1 MFAGVE
7 HEALDHLTKRF
18 GQLARE
24 AGLPAARLH
33 DLRHTSVSLMIQ
45 AGVPLALVSKRLGHS
60 SISITSDV
68 YGHLLEGAGR
78 EAAERAAALV
88 PRRPTISVEG

>member
-1 MFAGVE
+1 
-7 HEALDHLTKRF
+7 
-18 GQLARE
+18 
-24 AGLPAARLH
+24 
-33 DLRHTSVSLMIQ
+33 MIQ

-78 EAAERAAALV
+78 EAAERAAALIPKR
-88 PRRPTISVEG
+88 PRISDLHEFVTGGDTKTN